1 MSAQEIG
8 ELMIPAC
15 SMVIAALSLIGV
27 FLERRAKETRNEAI
41 LSSKIDN
48 WGEMMADINTKLTTL
63 LEGYNSNEKRIT
75 LLEDRYKV
83 ISGRV
88 NDLEKHRWKTGA

>member
-1 MSAQEIG
+1 MTVQDIVSIVT
-8 ELMIPAC
+8 PVC
-15 SMVIAALSLIGV
+15 SMLIAAFSLLGV
-27 FLERRAKETRNEAI
+27 YRERREKETRNEAV
-41 LSSKIDN
+41 LSSKIDQ
-48 WGEMMADINTKLTTL
+48 WGETMADINTKLTSL

-75 LLEDRYKV
+75 LLEDRYKT

>member
-1 MSAQEIG
+1 MSAQEIVDVVV
-8 ELMIPAC
+8 PAC
-15 SMVIAALSLIGV
+15 SMLIAALSLLGV
-27 FLERRAKETRNEAI
+27 YRERRAKETRNEAI
-41 LSSKIDN
+41 LSSKIDQ
-48 WGEMMADINTKLTTL
+48 WGETMADINDKLTTL